1 MKTLIA
7 IPAMEQMHSLTV
19 QCLANLRQI
28 GETRTDFIIRMPV
41 DMARNTFARRACEE
55 GFDRILWIDSDM
67 VFEPDMM
74 ERLSADL
81 DTGLDCVTGI
91 YFKRKFPAEPVL
103 YKDLGTDT
111 GEAETYADYPQD
123 ALFEVAGCGFG
134 GVLMRTEI
142 LADMEDPPFEMFP
155 GYSEDLSF
163 CIRMAQKGRKIHC
176 DSRVKL
182 GHLGTIIFSEKLY
195 RHPANV

>member
-1 MKTLIA
+1 MRTLIA
-7 IPAMEQMHSLTV
+7 IPAMEQMYSLTV
-19 QCLANLRQI
+19 QCLENLRPV

-55 GFDRILWIDSDM
+55 GFDRILWMDSDM
-67 VFEPDMM
+67 VFEPDLL

-81 DTGLDCVTGI
+81 DEGRDIVTGV

-103 YKDLGTDT
+103 YKSLGTDT
-111 GEAETYADYPQD
+111 GEAVTYDDYPQD
-123 ALFEVAGCGFG
+123 ALFPVAGCGFG
-134 GVLMRTEI
+134 GVLMRTEV
-142 LADMEDPPFEMFP
+142 LADLDEPPFAMIP

-163 CIRMAQKGRKIHC
+163 CIRMEEKKRPIFC